1 MELSLRGFLTRLLG
15 IREAVVEE
23 VSIEQEADE
32 RSVIVRIRQRVWCT
46 RSAVSELTHRE
57 RCAGSGVGI
66 GDPDSRPPVGRNA
79 DFGQSGRTSCRI
91 ELNVDDA
98 TRPQLGTTRL
108 ARSS

>member
-1 MELSLRGFLTRLLG
+1 MEASRDEHGSGASRGRG
-15 IREAVVEE
+15 EP
-23 VSIEQEADE
+23 
-32 RSVIVRIRQRVWCT
+32 VWCARLT
-46 RSAVSELTHRE
+46 VSELTHRE

-98 TRPQLGTTRL
+98 TRPQLGATRL